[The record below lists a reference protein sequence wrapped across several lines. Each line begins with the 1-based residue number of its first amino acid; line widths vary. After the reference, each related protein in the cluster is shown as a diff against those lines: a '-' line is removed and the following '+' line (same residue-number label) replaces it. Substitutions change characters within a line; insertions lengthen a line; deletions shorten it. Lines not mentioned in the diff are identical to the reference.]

1 MENSRTNIRQHILCT
16 AKTIILGKGFAAVG
30 LNEILTTAQVP
41 KGSFY
46 HYFKSK
52 DAFGE
57 ALLQEYFD
65 EYLLS
70 IDALLTQENADG
82 AQRLM
87 NYWDSWLASATS
99 SELQCPC
106 LAVKLGAEVSDL
118 SEPMRLALQEGTD
131 QIIQKL
137 ADCIDDG
144 INDGSIKTTLDAN
157 QCAHALYQMW
167 LGSSLLSKIRRD
179 HYPLEIAMLSTRTML
194 SLPLAN

>member
-1 MENSRTNIRQHILCT
+1 MENSRTKIRQHILST

-57 ALLQEYFD
+57 ALLQEYFAD
-65 EYLLS
+65 YLLS
-70 IDALLTQENADG
+70 IDALLTQENANG

-87 NYWDSWLASATS
+87 NYWDSWLASSTS
-99 SELQCPC
+99 SEQQCPC

-118 SEPMRLALQEGTD
+118 SEPMRLALHQGTD

-137 ADCIDDG
+137 ALCIQDG
-144 INDGSIKTTLDAN
+144 IQDGSIVVALDAH
-157 QCAHALYQMW
+157 QCAHALYQLW
-167 LGSSLLSKIRRD
+167 LGSSLLSKIRRE
-179 HYPLEIAMLSTRTML
+179 HSPLETAMLATKSML
-194 SLPLAN
+194 SL